1 MQYTQNTWKS
11 RLGALGPGILMATAA
26 IGGSHLVAS
35 TQAGALF
42 GWQLFWLIVVVNV
55 LKYPFF
61 RFGMEYTLATKN
73 SLVEGYKN
81 QGPGYFYS
89 FIALNIIA
97 AVVNTAGVLLL
108 TASLLHY
115 ALPISIP
122 VTLLCWVILAMCLII
137 LLLGHFKALD
147 NVAKAIMGLLTIAT
161 ITALVIAINNGPVAP
176 VNYVGPSPYE
186 LAMLGFMVA
195 LMGWMPAPI
204 EISALSSLWLKEKQ
218 AQQSVT
224 KSQGL
229 FDFNLGYWLTAG
241 LALVFFSLGALVQY
255 GQNSNIELG
264 GVAFAKQLID
274 MYAST
279 IGEWARPL
287 VSAIAFLCMFGTTLT
302 VLDGYARTLNE
313 SHKLLGFKQSKHSLN
328 TWLILQALAGMA
340 VILFFKSALG
350 PMLTFA
356 MTLAFVT
363 TPVFAWLN
371 FSLVRSEPAIKHSLL
386 LRSLTWL
393 GLVYL
398 VGFAV
403 AFVVWKLM
411 GFYFRGSRF
420 EVRGSRYKS
429 NNLCINVD

>member
-1 MQYTQNTWKS
+1 MQSVVSTWQT
-11 RLGALGPGILMATAA
+11 RLNALGPGILMATAA

-35 TQAGALF
+35 TQAGAIF

-61 RFGMEYTLATKN
+61 RFGIEYTLATKK
-73 SLVEGYKN
+73 SLVEGYQSK
-81 QGPGYFYS
+81 GPWFFYS
-89 FIALNIIA
+89 FIGLNIIA

-115 ALPISIP
+115 ALPVSIS
-122 VTLLCWVILAMCLII
+122 VTLLCWLILALCLVI

-147 NVAKAIMGLLTIAT
+147 NVAKAIMGLLTLAT
-161 ITALVIAINNGPVAP
+161 VIALAIAFSNGPMAP

-218 AQQSVT
+218 SQQTVT
-224 KSQGL
+224 KAQGL

-241 LALVFFSLGALVQY
+241 LALVFFALGVLVQY
-255 GQNSNIELG
+255 GQSTQIELG

-274 MYAST
+274 MYALT

-287 VSAIAFLCMFGTTLT
+287 VSVIAFLCMFGTTLT

-328 TWLILQALAGMA
+328 TWLILQAFAGMA

-356 MTLAFVT
+356 MTLAFIT
-363 TPVFAWLN
+363 TPIFAWLN
-371 FSLVRSEPAIKHSLL
+371 FSLVRSEPSIQHSKII
-386 LRSLTWL
+386 RSLSWL
-393 GLVYL
+393 GLIYL
-398 VGFAV
+398 VGFALV
-403 AFVVWKLM
+403 FLVWQL
-411 GFYFRGSRF
+411 G
-420 EVRGSRYKS
+420 
-429 NNLCINVD
+429 

>member
-1 MQYTQNTWKS
+1 MQYTQSTWKS

-42 GWQLFWLIVVVNV
+42 GWQLFWLIMVVNV

-122 VTLLCWVILAMCLII
+122 VTLLCWLILAVCLII

-224 KSQGL
+224 KNQGL

-411 GFYFRGSRF
+411 
-420 EVRGSRYKS
+420 
-429 NNLCINVD
+429 

>member
-1 MQYTQNTWKS
+1 MQYTQSTWKS

-122 VTLLCWVILAMCLII
+122 VTLLCWLILAVCLII

-218 AQQSVT
+218 TQQSVT

-229 FDFNLGYWLTAG
+229 FDFNVGYWLTAG

-255 GQNSNIELG
+255 GQSSNIELG

-274 MYAST
+274 MYALT

-313 SHKLLGFKQSKHSLN
+313 SHKLLGFKQSKQSLN

-393 GLVYL
+393 GLLYL

-411 GFYFRGSRF
+411 
-420 EVRGSRYKS
+420 
-429 NNLCINVD
+429 

>member
-1 MQYTQNTWKS
+1 MQSSVSHWQMRIN
-11 RLGALGPGILMATAA
+11 ALGPGVLMATAA

-35 TQAGALF
+35 TQAGAIF
-42 GWQLFWLIVVVNV
+42 GWQLFWLILVVNV

-73 SLVEGYKN
+73 SLVKGYKN
-81 QGPGYFYS
+81 QGPSYFYS

-115 ALPISIP
+115 ALPVSIP
-122 VTLLCWVILAMCLII
+122 VTLLCWVILAVCLMI

-161 ITALVIAINNGPVAP
+161 ITALVIAISNGPVAP

-229 FDFNLGYWLTAG
+229 FDFNIGYWLTAG

-255 GQNSNIELG
+255 GQSTNIELG

-274 MYAST
+274 MYALT
-279 IGEWARPL
+279 IGEWARTL

-313 SHKLLGFKQSKHSLN
+313 SHKLLGLKQSKHSLN
-328 TWLILQALAGMA
+328 IWLILQALAGMA

-386 LRSLTWL
+386 LRGLTWL

-403 AFVVWKLM
+403 MFIGWKLT
-411 GFYFRGSRF
+411 
-420 EVRGSRYKS
+420 
-429 NNLCINVD
+429 I

>member
-1 MQYTQNTWKS
+1 MQYTQSTWKS

-73 SLVEGYKN
+73 SLVQGYKN

-122 VTLLCWVILAMCLII
+122 VTLLCWLILAVCLII

-224 KSQGL
+224 KNQGL

-255 GQNSNIELG
+255 GQSSNIELG

-274 MYAST
+274 MYALT

-328 TWLILQALAGMA
+328 MWLILQAMAGMA

-371 FSLVRSEPAIKHSLL
+371 FSLVRSEPAIKHSVL

-403 AFVVWKLM
+403 AFVLWKLM
-411 GFYFRGSRF
+411 
-420 EVRGSRYKS
+420 
-429 NNLCINVD
+429 

>member
-1 MQYTQNTWKS
+1 
-11 RLGALGPGILMATAA
+11 MATAA

-35 TQAGALF
+35 TQVGAIF

-61 RFGMEYTLATKN
+61 RFGIEYTLATKK
-73 SLVEGYKN
+73 SLVEGYQSK
-81 QGPGYFYS
+81 GPWFFYS
-89 FIALNIIA
+89 FIGLNIIA

-115 ALPISIP
+115 ALPIAIS
-122 VTLLCWVILAMCLII
+122 VTLLCWLILVVCLVI

-147 NVAKAIMGLLTIAT
+147 NVAKAIMALLTLATVVALAIAFS
-161 ITALVIAINNGPVAP
+161 NGPMAP
-176 VNYVGPSPYE
+176 VDYIGPSPYE

-218 AQQSVT
+218 SQQT
-224 KSQGL
+224 LTRAQGL
-229 FDFNLGYWLTAG
+229 FDFNLGYWLTAL
-241 LALVFFSLGALVQY
+241 LALVFFSLGVLVQY
-255 GQNSNIELG
+255 GQSSEIALG

-274 MYAST
+274 MYALT

-287 VSAIAFLCMFGTTLT
+287 VSVIAFLCMFGTTLT

-313 SHKLLGFKQSKHSLN
+313 SHKLLGFQQSKHSLN
-328 TWLILQALAGMA
+328 IWLILQSLAGMA

-363 TPVFAWLN
+363 TPIFAWLN
-371 FSLVRSEPAIKHSLL
+371 FSLVRSESSIQHSKLV
-386 LRSLTWL
+386 RSLSWL

-398 VGFAV
+398 VGFALV
-403 AFVVWKLM
+403 FLVWKL
-411 GFYFRGSRF
+411 G
-420 EVRGSRYKS
+420 
-429 NNLCINVD
+429 

>member
-1 MQYTQNTWKS
+1 MQYTQSTWKS

-122 VTLLCWVILAMCLII
+122 VTLLCWVILAVCLII

-218 AQQSVT
+218 TQQSVT
-224 KSQGL
+224 KNQGL

-398 VGFAV
+398 AGFAV

-411 GFYFRGSRF
+411 
-420 EVRGSRYKS
+420 
-429 NNLCINVD
+429 

>member
-1 MQYTQNTWKS
+1 MQYTQSTWKS

-122 VTLLCWVILAMCLII
+122 VTLLCWLILAVCLII

-255 GQNSNIELG
+255 GQSSNIELG

-274 MYAST
+274 MYALT

-328 TWLILQALAGMA
+328 IWLILQALAGMA

-356 MTLAFVT
+356 MTLAFIT

-398 VGFAV
+398 VGFAM

-411 GFYFRGSRF
+411 
-420 EVRGSRYKS
+420 
-429 NNLCINVD
+429 

>member
-1 MQYTQNTWKS
+1 
-11 RLGALGPGILMATAA
+11 MATAA

-35 TQAGALF
+35 TQAGAIF
-42 GWQLFWLIVVVNV
+42 GWQLFWLILVVNV

-73 SLVEGYKN
+73 SLVEGYKSK
-81 QGPGYFYS
+81 GPFYFYS
-89 FIALNIIA
+89 FIGLNIVA

-115 ALPISIP
+115 ALPVVIE
-122 VTLLCWVILAMCLII
+122 VTLLCWMLLGVCLVI

-147 NVAKAIMGLLTIAT
+147 NVAKGIMGLLTLATLIAL
-161 ITALVIAINNGPVAP
+161 AIAFSNGPMAP
-176 VNYVGPSPYE
+176 ADYVGPSPYE
-186 LAMLGFMVA
+186 LAMLSFMVA

-218 AQQSVT
+218 AQQTVS

-229 FDFNLGYWLTAG
+229 FDFNVGYWLTAG
-241 LALVFFSLGALVQY
+241 LALVFFSLGVLVQY
-255 GQNSNIELG
+255 GQTSSIELG

-274 MYAST
+274 MYALT

-313 SHKLLGFKQSKHSLN
+313 SHKLLGFGQSKHSLN
-328 TWLILQALAGMA
+328 IWLILQAFAGMA

-356 MTLAFVT
+356 MTLSFVT

-371 FSLVRSEPAIKHSLL
+371 FSLVRSEPAIKHSVL

-403 AFVVWKLM
+403 AFVVWKLAT
-411 GFYFRGSRF
+411 
-420 EVRGSRYKS
+420 
-429 NNLCINVD
+429 

>member
-1 MQYTQNTWKS
+1 MQSAVSTWQT
-11 RLGALGPGILMATAA
+11 RLNALGPGILMATAA

-35 TQAGALF
+35 TQAGAIF
-42 GWQLFWLIVVVNV
+42 GWQLFWLIVVVNI

-61 RFGMEYTLATKN
+61 RFGIEYTLATEK
-73 SLVEGYKN
+73 SLVEGYQSK
-81 QGPGYFYS
+81 GPWFFNS
-89 FIALNIIA
+89 FIGLNIIA

-115 ALPISIP
+115 ALPVSIS
-122 VTLLCWVILAMCLII
+122 VTLLCWLILTVCLVI

-147 NVAKAIMGLLTIAT
+147 NVAKAIMGLLTLAT
-161 ITALVIAINNGPVAP
+161 VIALIIAFSNGPMAP
-176 VNYVGPSPYE
+176 VGYVGPSPYE

-218 AQQSVT
+218 SQQTVT
-224 KSQGL
+224 RAQGL

-241 LALVFFSLGALVQY
+241 LALVFFSLGVLVQY
-255 GQNSNIELG
+255 GQSATIELG

-274 MYAST
+274 MYAFT

-287 VSAIAFLCMFGTTLT
+287 VSIIAFLCMFGTTLT

-328 TWLILQALAGMA
+328 IWLILQSLAGIA

-371 FSLVRSEPAIKHSLL
+371 FSLVRSEPSIQNSK
-386 LRSLTWL
+386 
-393 GLVYL
+393 LVRTLSWIGFFYL
-398 VGFAV
+398 VGFALV
-403 AFVVWKLM
+403 FLVWKIM
-411 GFYFRGSRF
+411 
-420 EVRGSRYKS
+420 
-429 NNLCINVD
+429 

>member
-122 VTLLCWVILAMCLII
+122 VTLLCWVILAVCLII

-176 VNYVGPSPYE
+176 VSYVGPSPYE

-218 AQQSVT
+218 AQQNVT
-224 KSQGL
+224 KNQGL

-371 FSLVRSEPAIKHSLL
+371 FSLVRSEPAIKYSLL

-403 AFVVWKLM
+403 AFVVWKM
-411 GFYFRGSRF
+411 
-420 EVRGSRYKS
+420 V
-429 NNLCINVD
+429 

>member
-1 MQYTQNTWKS
+1 MQSAVSTWQT
-11 RLGALGPGILMATAA
+11 RLNALGPGILMATAA

-35 TQAGALF
+35 TQAGAIF

-61 RFGMEYTLATKN
+61 RFGIEYTLATKK
-73 SLVEGYKN
+73 SLVEGYKSK
-81 QGPGYFYS
+81 GPWFFYS
-89 FIALNIIA
+89 FIGLNIIA

-115 ALPISIP
+115 ALPINIS
-122 VTLLCWVILAMCLII
+122 VTLLCWLILAVCLVI

-147 NVAKAIMGLLTIAT
+147 NVAKAIMGLLTLAT
-161 ITALVIAINNGPVAP
+161 VIALIIAFSNGAMNHGTVAP
-176 VNYVGPSPYE
+176 ADYIGPSPYE

-218 AQQSVT
+218 SQQTVT
-224 KSQGL
+224 RAQGL
-229 FDFNLGYWLTAG
+229 FDFNVGYWLTAL
-241 LALVFFSLGALVQY
+241 LALVFFSLGVLVQY
-255 GQNSNIELG
+255 GQSNEIALG

-274 MYAST
+274 MYALT

-287 VSAIAFLCMFGTTLT
+287 VSIIAFLCMFGTTLT

-313 SHKLLGFKQSKHSLN
+313 SQKLLGFKQSKHSLN
-328 TWLILQALAGMA
+328 IWLILQSLAGMA

-363 TPVFAWLN
+363 TPIFAWLN
-371 FSLVRSEPAIKHSLL
+371 FSLVRSEPSIQHSLL
-386 LRSLTWL
+386 VRTLSWI

-398 VGFAV
+398 VGFALV
-403 AFVVWKLM
+403 FLVWKL
-411 GFYFRGSRF
+411 
-420 EVRGSRYKS
+420 
-429 NNLCINVD
+429 I

>member
-1 MQYTQNTWKS
+1 
-11 RLGALGPGILMATAA
+11 MATAA

-35 TQAGALF
+35 TQAGAIF
-42 GWQLFWLIVVVNV
+42 GWQLFWLILVVNV

-73 SLVEGYKN
+73 SLVEGYKSK
-81 QGPGYFYS
+81 GPFYFYS
-89 FIALNIIA
+89 FIGLNIVA

-115 ALPISIP
+115 ALPMVIE
-122 VTLLCWVILAMCLII
+122 VTLLCWMLLGVCLVI

-147 NVAKAIMGLLTIAT
+147 NVAKGIMGLLTLATLIAL
-161 ITALVIAINNGPVAP
+161 AIAFSNGPMAP
-176 VNYVGPSPYE
+176 ADYVGPSPYE
-186 LAMLGFMVA
+186 LAMLSFMVA

-218 AQQSVT
+218 AQQTVS

-229 FDFNLGYWLTAG
+229 FDFNVGYWLTAG
-241 LALVFFSLGALVQY
+241 LALVFFSLGVLVQY
-255 GQNSNIELG
+255 GQTSSIELG

-274 MYAST
+274 MYALT

-313 SHKLLGFKQSKHSLN
+313 SHKLLGFGQSKHSLN
-328 TWLILQALAGMA
+328 IWLILQALAGMA

-356 MTLAFVT
+356 MTLSFVT

-371 FSLVRSEPAIKHSLL
+371 FSLVRSEPAIKHSVL

-403 AFVVWKLM
+403 AFVVWKLAA
-411 GFYFRGSRF
+411 
-420 EVRGSRYKS
+420 
-429 NNLCINVD
+429 

>member
-1 MQYTQNTWKS
+1 MQYTQSTWKS

-122 VTLLCWVILAMCLII
+122 VTLLCWLILAVCLII

-147 NVAKAIMGLLTIAT
+147 NVAKAIMGLLIIAT

-255 GQNSNIELG
+255 GQSSNIELG

-274 MYAST
+274 MYALT

-328 TWLILQALAGMA
+328 IWLILQALAGMA

-398 VGFAV
+398 VGFAM

-411 GFYFRGSRF
+411 
-420 EVRGSRYKS
+420 
-429 NNLCINVD
+429 

>member
-1 MQYTQNTWKS
+1 
-11 RLGALGPGILMATAA
+11 MATAA

-35 TQAGALF
+35 TQAGAIF
-42 GWQLFWLIVVVNV
+42 GWQLFWLILVVNV

-61 RFGMEYTLATKN
+61 RFGIEYTLATKK
-73 SLVEGYKN
+73 SLVEGYQSK
-81 QGPGYFYS
+81 GPWFFYS
-89 FIALNIIA
+89 FIGLNIIA

-115 ALPISIP
+115 ALPIAIS
-122 VTLLCWVILAMCLII
+122 VTLLCWLILAVCLVI

-147 NVAKAIMGLLTIAT
+147 SVAKAIMGLLTLAT
-161 ITALVIAINNGPVAP
+161 VIALAIAFSNGPMAP
-176 VNYVGPSPYE
+176 ADYVGPSPYE

-218 AQQSVT
+218 SQQSVT
-224 KSQGL
+224 KAQGL

-241 LALVFFSLGALVQY
+241 LALVFFSLGVLVQY
-255 GQNSNIELG
+255 GQSANIELG

-274 MYAST
+274 MYALT

-287 VSAIAFLCMFGTTLT
+287 VSIIAFLCMFGTTLT

-328 TWLILQALAGMA
+328 IWLIVQSLAGMA

-356 MTLAFVT
+356 MTLAFLT
-363 TPVFAWLN
+363 TPIFAWLN
-371 FSLVRSEPAIKHSLL
+371 FSLVRSVPSIQHSKVIQ
-386 LRSLTWL
+386 SLSWL
-393 GLVYL
+393 GLIYL
-398 VGFAV
+398 VGFALV
-403 AFVVWKLM
+403 FLVWKL
-411 GFYFRGSRF
+411 G
-420 EVRGSRYKS
+420 
-429 NNLCINVD
+429 

>member
-1 MQYTQNTWKS
+1 MQQTHTSWKS
-11 RLGALGPGILMATAA
+11 HVGALGPGILMATAA

-42 GWQLFWLIVVVNV
+42 GWQLFWLILAVNV

-81 QGPGYFYS
+81 KGPVYFYS
-89 FIALNIIA
+89 FIGLNILA

-115 ALPISIP
+115 ALPVVIE
-122 VTLLCWVILAMCLII
+122 VTLLCWILLGVCLAI

-147 NVAKAIMGLLTIAT
+147 SVAKGIMGLLTLAT
-161 ITALVIAINNGPVAP
+161 VIALVIAFSNGPMAP
-176 VNYVGPSPYE
+176 ADYVGPSPYE
-186 LAMLGFMVA
+186 LAMLSFMVA

-218 AQQSVT
+218 TQQTVT

-229 FDFNLGYWLTAG
+229 FDFNVGYWLTAC
-241 LALVFFSLGALVQY
+241 LALVFFSLGVLVQY
-255 GQNSNIELG
+255 GQSSSIELG

-274 MYAST
+274 MYALT

-313 SHKLLGFKQSKHSLN
+313 SHKLLGFGQSKHSLN
-328 TWLILQALAGMA
+328 IWLILQALAGMA

-371 FSLVRSEPAIKHSLL
+371 FSLVRSEPAIKHSVL

-393 GLVYL
+393 GLLYL

-403 AFVVWKLM
+403 AFVVWKLAT
-411 GFYFRGSRF
+411 
-420 EVRGSRYKS
+420 
-429 NNLCINVD
+429 

>member
-1 MQYTQNTWKS
+1 MQQTHTSWKS

-42 GWQLFWLIVVVNV
+42 GWQLFWLILVVNV

-81 QGPGYFYS
+81 KGPVYFYS
-89 FIALNIIA
+89 FIGLNILA
-97 AVVNTAGVLLL
+97 AIVNTAGVLLL

-115 ALPISIP
+115 ALPIVIE
-122 VTLLCWVILAMCLII
+122 VTLLCWILLGVSLAI

-147 NVAKAIMGLLTIAT
+147 SVAKGIMGLLTLAT
-161 ITALVIAINNGPVAP
+161 VIALLIAFSNGPMAP
-176 VNYVGPSPYE
+176 ADYVGPSPYE
-186 LAMLGFMVA
+186 LAMLSFMVA

-218 AQQSVT
+218 TQQTVT

-229 FDFNLGYWLTAG
+229 FDFNVGYWLTAC
-241 LALVFFSLGALVQY
+241 LALVFFSLGVLVQY
-255 GQNSNIELG
+255 GQSSSIELG

-274 MYAST
+274 MYALT

-313 SHKLLGFKQSKHSLN
+313 SHKLLGFKQSKYSLN
-328 TWLILQALAGMA
+328 IWLVLQAFAGMA

-371 FSLVRSEPAIKHSLL
+371 FSLVRSEPAIKHSVL

-403 AFVVWKLM
+403 AFVVWKLAA
-411 GFYFRGSRF
+411 
-420 EVRGSRYKS
+420 
-429 NNLCINVD
+429 

>member
-1 MQYTQNTWKS
+1 MQKTKAVWKS
-11 RLGALGPGILMATAA
+11 KIGALGPGILMATAA

-35 TQAGALF
+35 TQAGAIF
-42 GWQLFWLIVVVNV
+42 GWQLFWLILVVNV

-73 SLVEGYKN
+73 SLVEGYKSK
-81 QGPGYFYS
+81 GPFYFYS
-89 FIALNIIA
+89 FIGLNIVA

-115 ALPISIP
+115 ALPVVIE
-122 VTLLCWVILAMCLII
+122 VTLLCWILLGVCLAI

-147 NVAKAIMGLLTIAT
+147 SVAKGIMGLLTLAT
-161 ITALVIAINNGPVAP
+161 VIALAIAFSNGPMAP
-176 VNYVGPSPYE
+176 ADYVGPSPYE
-186 LAMLGFMVA
+186 LAMLSFMVA

-218 AQQSVT
+218 AQQTVS

-229 FDFNLGYWLTAG
+229 FDFNVGYWLTAG
-241 LALVFFSLGALVQY
+241 LALVFFSLGVLVQY
-255 GQNSNIELG
+255 GQTSSIELG

-274 MYAST
+274 MYALT

-313 SHKLLGFKQSKHSLN
+313 SHKLLGFGQSKHSLN
-328 TWLILQALAGMA
+328 IWLILQALAGMA

-356 MTLAFVT
+356 MTLSFVT

-371 FSLVRSEPAIKHSLL
+371 FSLVRSEPAIKHSVL

-403 AFVVWKLM
+403 AFVVWKLA
-411 GFYFRGSRF
+411 F
-420 EVRGSRYKS
+420 
-429 NNLCINVD
+429 

>member
-1 MQYTQNTWKS
+1 MQSAVSNWQSKLN
-11 RLGALGPGILMATAA
+11 ALGPGILMATAA

-35 TQAGALF
+35 TQAGSLF
-42 GWQLFWLIVVVNV
+42 GWQLFWLIIVVNV

-61 RFGMEYTLATKN
+61 RFGMEYTLATKQ
-73 SLVEGYKN
+73 SLVEGYK
-81 QGPGYFYS
+81 QKGPGYFYS
-89 FIALNIIA
+89 FIALNIVA

-115 ALPISIP
+115 ALPVTVS
-122 VTLLCWVILAMCLII
+122 VTLLCWLILAVCLLI

-147 NVAKAIMGLLTIAT
+147 NVSKLIMGLLTVTTLA
-161 ITALVIAINNGPVAP
+161 ALVVAINNGPMAP
-176 VNYVGPSPYE
+176 VDYVGPSPYE

-204 EISALSSLWLKEKQ
+204 EISAISSLWLKEKQ
-218 AQQSVT
+218 HQQALT
-224 KSQGL
+224 KQQGL
-229 FDFNLGYWLTAG
+229 FDFNLGYWLTAA
-241 LALVFFSLGALVQY
+241 LALVFFSLGVLVQY
-255 GQNSNIELG
+255 GQAQAVQLG

-274 MYAST
+274 MYALT
-279 IGEWARPL
+279 MGEWARPL
-287 VSAIAFLCMFGTTLT
+287 VSGIAFLCMFGTTLT

-313 SHKLLGFKQSKHSLN
+313 SHKLLPIKQSKHSLN
-328 TWLILQALAGMA
+328 MWLLLQAFAGMA

-371 FSLVRSEPAIKHSLL
+371 FSLVRSEASIHHSPF
-386 LRSLTWL
+386 LRTLSWL

-398 VGFAV
+398 VGFALV
-403 AFVVWKLM
+403 FLVWKVM
-411 GFYFRGSRF
+411 
-420 EVRGSRYKS
+420 
-429 NNLCINVD
+429 

>member
-1 MQYTQNTWKS
+1 MQQTHTSWKS
-11 RLGALGPGILMATAA
+11 HVGALGPGILMATAA

-42 GWQLFWLIVVVNV
+42 GWQLFWLILAVNV

-81 QGPGYFYS
+81 KGPVYFYS
-89 FIALNIIA
+89 FIGLNILA

-115 ALPISIP
+115 ALPVVIEI
-122 VTLLCWVILAMCLII
+122 TLLCWILLGVCLAI

-147 NVAKAIMGLLTIAT
+147 SVAKGIMGLLTLAT
-161 ITALVIAINNGPVAP
+161 VIALVIAFSNGPMAP
-176 VNYVGPSPYE
+176 ADYIGPSPYE
-186 LAMLGFMVA
+186 LAMLSFMVA

-218 AQQSVT
+218 AQQAVT

-229 FDFNLGYWLTAG
+229 FDFNVGYWLTAC
-241 LALVFFSLGALVQY
+241 LALVFFSLGVLVQY
-255 GQNSNIELG
+255 GQSSSIELG

-274 MYAST
+274 MYALT

-313 SHKLLGFKQSKHSLN
+313 SHKLLGFGQSKHSLN
-328 TWLILQALAGMA
+328 IWLILQALAGMA

-371 FSLVRSEPAIKHSLL
+371 FSLVRSEPAIKHSVL

-403 AFVVWKLM
+403 AFVVWKLAA
-411 GFYFRGSRF
+411 
-420 EVRGSRYKS
+420 
-429 NNLCINVD
+429 

>member
-1 MQYTQNTWKS
+1 MQYTQSTWKS

-122 VTLLCWVILAMCLII
+122 VTLLCWVILAVCLII

-363 TPVFAWLN
+363 TPIFAWLN
-371 FSLVRSEPAIKHSLL
+371 FSLVRSEPAIKHCLL

-411 GFYFRGSRF
+411 
-420 EVRGSRYKS
+420 
-429 NNLCINVD
+429 

>member
-1 MQYTQNTWKS
+1 MQYTQSTWKS

-42 GWQLFWLIVVVNV
+42 GWQLFWLIVLVNV

-115 ALPISIP
+115 GLPISIP
-122 VTLLCWVILAMCLII
+122 VTLLCWFILAVCLII

-229 FDFNLGYWLTAG
+229 FDFNVGYWLTAG

-255 GQNSNIELG
+255 GQSSNIELG

-274 MYAST
+274 MYALT

-386 LRSLTWL
+386 LRGLTWL

-398 VGFAV
+398 VGFAM

-411 GFYFRGSRF
+411 
-420 EVRGSRYKS
+420 
-429 NNLCINVD
+429 

>member
-1 MQYTQNTWKS
+1 
-11 RLGALGPGILMATAA
+11 MATAA

-35 TQAGALF
+35 TQAGAIF
-42 GWQLFWLIVVVNV
+42 GWQLFWLILVVNV

-73 SLVEGYKN
+73 SLVEGYKSK
-81 QGPGYFYS
+81 GPFYFYS
-89 FIALNIIA
+89 FIGLNIVA

-115 ALPISIP
+115 ALPVVIE
-122 VTLLCWVILAMCLII
+122 VTLLCWMLLGVCLVI

-147 NVAKAIMGLLTIAT
+147 NVAKGIMGLLTLATLIAL
-161 ITALVIAINNGPVAP
+161 AIAFNNGPMAP
-176 VNYVGPSPYE
+176 ADYVGPSPYE
-186 LAMLGFMVA
+186 LAMLSFMVA

-218 AQQSVT
+218 AQQTVS

-229 FDFNLGYWLTAG
+229 FDFNVGYWLTAG
-241 LALVFFSLGALVQY
+241 LALVFFSLGVLVQY
-255 GQNSNIELG
+255 GQTSSIELG

-274 MYAST
+274 MYALT

-313 SHKLLGFKQSKHSLN
+313 SHKLLGFGQSKHSLN
-328 TWLILQALAGMA
+328 IWLILQAFAGMA

-356 MTLAFVT
+356 MTLSFVT

-371 FSLVRSEPAIKHSLL
+371 FSLVRSEPAIKHSVL

-403 AFVVWKLM
+403 AFVVWKLAA
-411 GFYFRGSRF
+411 
-420 EVRGSRYKS
+420 
-429 NNLCINVD
+429 

>member
-1 MQYTQNTWKS
+1 MHTTKAVWKS

-35 TQAGALF
+35 TQAGAIF
-42 GWQLFWLIVVVNV
+42 GWQLFWLILVVNV

-73 SLVEGYKN
+73 SLVEGYKSK
-81 QGPGYFYS
+81 GPFYFYS
-89 FIALNIIA
+89 FIGLNIVA

-115 ALPISIP
+115 ALPVVIE
-122 VTLLCWVILAMCLII
+122 VTLLCWMLLGVCLVI

-147 NVAKAIMGLLTIAT
+147 NVAKSIMGLLTLATLIAL
-161 ITALVIAINNGPVAP
+161 AIAFSNGPMAP
-176 VNYVGPSPYE
+176 ADYVGPSPYE
-186 LAMLGFMVA
+186 LAMLSFMVA

-218 AQQSVT
+218 AQQTVS

-229 FDFNLGYWLTAG
+229 FDFNVGYWLTAG
-241 LALVFFSLGALVQY
+241 LALVFFSLGVLVQY
-255 GQNSNIELG
+255 GQTSSIELG

-274 MYAST
+274 MYALT

-313 SHKLLGFKQSKHSLN
+313 SHKLLGFGQSKHSLN
-328 TWLILQALAGMA
+328 IWLILQAFAGMA

-356 MTLAFVT
+356 MTLSFVT

-371 FSLVRSEPAIKHSLL
+371 FSLVRSEPAIKHSVL

-403 AFVVWKLM
+403 AFVVWKLA
-411 GFYFRGSRF
+411 F
-420 EVRGSRYKS
+420 
-429 NNLCINVD
+429 

>member
-1 MQYTQNTWKS
+1 MQYTQSTWKS

-73 SLVEGYKN
+73 SLVQGYKN

-122 VTLLCWVILAMCLII
+122 VTLLCWLILAVCLII

-224 KSQGL
+224 KTQGL
-229 FDFNLGYWLTAG
+229 FDFNVGYWLTAG

-255 GQNSNIELG
+255 GQSSNIELG

-274 MYAST
+274 MYALT

-328 TWLILQALAGMA
+328 TWLILQAMAGMA

-371 FSLVRSEPAIKHSLL
+371 FSLVRSESEIKHSLL

-411 GFYFRGSRF
+411 
-420 EVRGSRYKS
+420 
-429 NNLCINVD
+429 

>member
-1 MQYTQNTWKS
+1 MQYTQSTWKS

-73 SLVEGYKN
+73 SLVEGYKS

-122 VTLLCWVILAMCLII
+122 VTLLCWLILAACLII

-161 ITALVIAINNGPVAP
+161 ITALIIAINNGPVAP

-218 AQQSVT
+218 TQQSVT

-229 FDFNLGYWLTAG
+229 FDFNVGYWLTVG

-255 GQNSNIELG
+255 GQSSNIELG

-274 MYAST
+274 MYALT

-386 LRSLTWL
+386 LRGLTWL

-398 VGFAV
+398 VGFAM

-411 GFYFRGSRF
+411 
-420 EVRGSRYKS
+420 
-429 NNLCINVD
+429 

>member
-122 VTLLCWVILAMCLII
+122 VTLLCWLILAVCLII

-218 AQQSVT
+218 TQQSVT

-255 GQNSNIELG
+255 GQSTNIELG

-411 GFYFRGSRF
+411 
-420 EVRGSRYKS
+420 
-429 NNLCINVD
+429 